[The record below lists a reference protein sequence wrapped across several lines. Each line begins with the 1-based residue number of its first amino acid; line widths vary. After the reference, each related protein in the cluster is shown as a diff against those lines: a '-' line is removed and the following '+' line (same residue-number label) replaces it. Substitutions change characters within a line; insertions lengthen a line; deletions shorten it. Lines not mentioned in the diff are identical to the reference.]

1 MLRRGSSSALAIAI
15 VAAALVFSPR
25 AAAEPTPESRKAAA
39 RQFAEA
45 ERAYAAEDWTRAA
58 NAFEAAYKAAP
69 HPDPLWNAARA
80 WQRAG
85 ENARAANLYARYLR
99 EAPGNAHDRGNAT
112 KALAQLAQKLGR
124 IEIHAAAGI
133 DDLKIDAKPI
143 EGESVFVVPGAHV
156 VSGREGTRN
165 VEQTVNVAAGSVIS
179 VALVEASQPAPA
191 PTVLASPPPPAP
203 TTAQPSPV
211 ADTPPPKNASRGI
224 SPVFVWVGVAVT
236 VVAGGV
242 TVWSGL
248 DTAAA
253 RRDWDTAPTQ
263 QKLDAGRT
271 KMTRTNVL
279 LGATVGLG
287 VLTAAA
293 AIFVVD
299 WRAADTKV
307 TFGPTSA
314 SIEGT
319 F

>member
-1 MLRRGSSSALAIAI
+1 MPRRGSGSALAS
-15 VAAALVFSPR
+15 ALVLLLALLLAGR
-25 AAAEPTPESRKAAA
+25 AAAEPTPEARKAAA
-39 RQFAEA
+39 RHFAEA
-45 ERAYAAEDWTRAA
+45 ERAYAAEDWTQAA

-85 ENARAANLYARYLR
+85 EHARAANLYARYLR
-99 EAPGNAHDRGNAT
+99 EAPGNAHDRSNAT

-124 IEIHAAAGI
+124 VEIHAAAGI
-133 DDLKIDAKPI
+133 EDVKVDAKPV
-143 EGESVFVVPGAHV
+143 EGESVFVVPGTHV
-156 VSGREGTRN
+156 VSGREGARS
-165 VEQTVNVAAGSVIS
+165 VEQTVNVAAGAVIS
-179 VALVEASQPAPA
+179 VALAEPSPPSPA
-191 PTVLASPPPPAP
+191 PTAVASPP

-211 ADTPPPKNASRGI
+211 GDAPPPKPTRGI
-224 SPVFVWVGVAVT
+224 APVLVYVGVALT

-253 RRDWDTAPTQ
+253 RRDWDRAPTQ

-279 LGATVGLG
+279 LGTTVGLG
-287 VLTAAA
+287 VLTAVT

-299 WRAADTKV
+299 WRAGDTKV
-307 TFGPTSA
+307 TFGPTGA
-314 SIEGT
+314 SFEGT

>member
-1 MLRRGSSSALAIAI
+1 MPRRGSGSALAS
-15 VAAALVFSPR
+15 ALVLLLALLLAGR
-25 AAAEPTPESRKAAA
+25 AAAEPTPETRKAAA
-39 RQFAEA
+39 RHFAEA
-45 ERAYAAEDWTRAA
+45 ERAYAAEDWTQAA

-99 EAPGNAHDRGNAT
+99 EAPGNAHDRSNAT
-112 KALAQLAQKLGR
+112 KALGQLAQKLGR

-133 DDLKIDAKPI
+133 EDVKVDAKPVD
-143 EGESVFVVPGAHV
+143 GESVFVVPGTHV
-156 VSGREGTRN
+156 VSGREGARS

-179 VALVEASQPAPA
+179 VALAE
-191 PTVLASPPPPAP
+191 ASPPSSTPAAVTPPPAPAP

-211 ADTPPPKNASRGI
+211 GDAPPPKTARGI
-224 SPVFVWVGVAVT
+224 TPMFVHVGVALT

-242 TVWSGL
+242 AVWSGL

-253 RRDWDTAPTQ
+253 RRDWDRAPTQ

-279 LGATVGLG
+279 LGTTVGLG
-287 VLTAAA
+287 VLTAVT

-299 WRAADTKV
+299 WRAGDTKV